1 MKNKKWLVYVLLF
14 LILALGL
21 FLRVY
26 NIENTPP
33 GVYPDEAINGEDA
46 LRALQNNAFQ
56 WFYPNNTGREGLFMN
71 LIAICFKLFG
81 ISVLTLK
88 LPAILSGTLVILGTF
103 LLGREIFNKRI
114 GLISSFLVA
123 VSFWPLNFS
132 RISFRA
138 NLVPLVLVFSFYFLW
153 RGLRTRKIFDF
164 ILGGF
169 IFGIGLHTY
178 IAFRVAP
185 AILFV
190 ALISLI
196 LSRKSFLKEYWKAI
210 LAFVIF
216 AFISAAPM
224 FYTFYA
230 HPEYF
235 EARSSIS
242 VLSPDVNHGHLVGT
256 FLRSFSLSLVK
267 YNFWGDQNWRHNY
280 PPYPILDPLTGI
292 MFLFGF
298 LYSLIKM
305 MKLLYLR
312 LFRKI
317 RNPRMDIYVFLVF
330 WFFGMLAPEFM
341 TSEGNPHALRSIGT
355 LPVVFIFSALTFNF
369 LLEKAKEHGLIF
381 RKIIISLTIFTLIV
395 IGAFN
400 AVKYHYFWAN
410 KTMVGVSFDKNLT
423 DISKYI
429 QILPKTQEKF
439 VITSGNTLERLS
451 IWLFTLDDNVK
462 FFYPNEIS
470 KINPQDPD
478 NSIVFFTENNQNA
491 KNELLPKFP
500 NLAPKKVVCPLGS
513 VYYMLQQ

>member
-1 MKNKKWLVYVLLF
+1 LF
-14 LILALGL
+14 LILFLGL

-26 NIENTPP
+26 NIENAPP

-81 ISVLTLK
+81 ISILTLK

-103 LLGREIFNKRI
+103 LLGQEIFNKRI

-138 NLVPLVLVFSFYFLW
+138 NLLPLILVFSFYFLW
-153 RGLRTRKIFDF
+153 RGLRTRKILNFA
-164 ILGGF
+164 LGGF
-169 IFGIGLHTY
+169 IFGIGIHTY
-178 IAFRVAP
+178 IAFRIAP
-185 AILFV
+185 LILAI

-196 LSRKSFLKEYWKAI
+196 LSRQNFLKQYWKAI
-210 LAFVIF
+210 TAFVIF
-216 AFISAAPM
+216 AIISAAPM

-256 FLRSFSLSLVK
+256 FFRSFSLSLVK

-280 PPYPILDPLTGI
+280 PPYPLLDTLTGI

-298 LYSLIKM
+298 LYSLVRM
-305 MKLLYLR
+305 TKLVYLR
-312 LFRKI
+312 LFKKI
-317 RNPRMDIYVFLVF
+317 RDQQMDVYVFLII
-330 WFFGMLAPEFM
+330 WFFAMLAPEFM
-341 TSEGNPHALRSIGT
+341 TAEGNPHALRSIGT
-355 LPVVFIFSALTFNF
+355 LPVAFIFSALTFDF
-369 LLEKAKEHGLIF
+369 FLEKYKNYSVIF
-381 RKIIISLTIFTLIV
+381 RKITFSLIIFALLS

-400 AVKYHYFWAN
+400 AIKYHYFWAN
-410 KTMVGVSFDKNLT
+410 KPEVGSSFDKNLT

-429 QILPKTQEKF
+429 QTLPKTQEKF
-439 VITSGNTLERLS
+439 VIHSTNTLERLP
-451 IWLFTLDDNVK
+451 IWLFNLDNNVK
-462 FFYPNEIS
+462 FFYPNELNKIS
-470 KINPQDPD
+470 PQDPD
-478 NSIVFFTENNQNA
+478 HSIVFFTENNQDA
-491 KNELLPKFP
+491 KNELQPKFP
-500 NLAPKKVVCPLGS
+500 HLVPKKITNSLGS
-513 VYYMLQQ
+513 IYYTLQ